1 MESVCQGCRRKLVE
15 LHFSMFGEQQHND
28 LYDNMVILCP
38 FSQEEFATN
47 KAETKEGA
55 SSTEHQQD
63 ASIKPVVKVVRPPPA
78 NPSSSSFTGI
88 LETEK
93 RIHQMWAGGLTIQ
106 EALGAPICFRCARR
120 FQEKLKHFEEEV
132 VGRKEHYERCWKWM
146 LAEESPT
153 HSQDFSE
160 SLPDVCELSL
170 MEELKELEQEELE
183 ILAQIETESK
193 LEENLQHE
201 LSALKQVE
209 SNEIVPKEEEYWC
222 RYNQI
227 ASDVM
232 HAVDERDGLR
242 AQVAVRQA
250 QATPAR
256 QHGSLAHACLR
267 LLHTRACISL
277 PVTHAHSLT
286 RFLMTQWREAEID
299 RVGRLK
305 VFDELFK
312 IGHTG
317 QIATINGLR
326 LGTLNEQRVE
336 SPEISA
342 AWGEATF
349 LLFTLSKRL
358 QYSFKRYFPF
368 PLGAK
373 SKMTKASDKST
384 YPLCPNRSN
393 FLNFLFVD
401 SKYHEAM
408 VGFLCCVWEL
418 EHHLQSTYPNFELK
432 YRISGDKIGGL
443 SITRA
448 EEDPPRWTK
457 ALTYLLF
464 DLKILLAWTSSSSS

>member
-242 AQVAVRQA
+242 AQVA
-250 QATPAR
+250 
-256 QHGSLAHACLR
+256 
-267 LLHTRACISL
+267 
-277 PVTHAHSLT
+277 
-286 RFLMTQWREAEID
+286 WREAEID

-358 QYSFKRYFPF
+358 QYSFKRYANHQETCEHARPCTLLYSSARAPPRYFPF

>member
-242 AQVAVRQA
+242 AQVA
-250 QATPAR
+250 
-256 QHGSLAHACLR
+256 
-267 LLHTRACISL
+267 
-277 PVTHAHSLT
+277 
-286 RFLMTQWREAEID
+286 WREAEID

-358 QYSFKRYFPF
+358 QYSFKR
-368 PLGAK
+368 
-373 SKMTKASDKST
+373 
-384 YPLCPNRSN
+384 CPNRSN

>member
-242 AQVAVRQA
+242 AQVA
-250 QATPAR
+250 
-256 QHGSLAHACLR
+256 
-267 LLHTRACISL
+267 
-277 PVTHAHSLT
+277 
-286 RFLMTQWREAEID
+286 WREAEID